1 MVSDTIKNW
10 DQDIVDVPSTT
21 LANLIAT
28 LNGGESITI
37 KSLAGASDFHFIG
50 TKAKAE
56 DSKGY
61 KLAGGE
67 TMTLTL
73 PITFGRNN
81 KIEIFAMATNAGDD
95 VTFFKLIDLFPE
107 TGAST

>member
-1 MVSDTIKNW
+1 MTADIIKNW
-10 DQDIVDVPSTT
+10 DTDLVDVPSTT
-21 LANLIAT
+21 VANLIAN

-50 TKAKAE
+50 TKSRAE
-56 DSKGY
+56 ASEGY

-73 PITFGRNN
+73 PISFGRNN
-81 KIEIFAMATNAGDD
+81 KIQIFAMATSAGDD
-95 VTFFKLIDLFPE
+95 ITFFKLIDLFPI

>member
-1 MVSDTIKNW
+1 MTSDIIKNW
-10 DQDIVDVPSTT
+10 DMDLVDVASTT
-21 LANLIAT
+21 LANKIAT

-50 TKAKAE
+50 MKHLVE
-56 DSKGY
+56 VSRGY

-81 KIEIFAMATNAGDD
+81 QIEIFAMATNAGDD
-95 VTFFKLIDLFPE
+95 ITFFKLIDLFPE

>member
-1 MVSDTIKNW
+1 MAVDIIKNW
-10 DQDIVDVPSTT
+10 NADIVDVPSISVE
-21 LANLIAT
+21 NLIAT

-50 TKAKAE
+50 PKTFPQN
-56 DSKGY
+56 SKGY

-73 PITFGRNN
+73 PETFGINN
-81 KIEIFAMATNAGDD
+81 KIEIYAMATNAGDD
-95 VTFFKLIDLFPE
+95 ITFFKLIDLLPF